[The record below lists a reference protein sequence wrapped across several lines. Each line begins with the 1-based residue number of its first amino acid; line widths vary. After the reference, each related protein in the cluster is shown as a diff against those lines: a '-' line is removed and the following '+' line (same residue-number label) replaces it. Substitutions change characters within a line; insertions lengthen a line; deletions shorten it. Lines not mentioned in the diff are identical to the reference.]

1 MQTAMLIN
9 ALLLGLTGG
18 PHCIAMCGAAC
29 AGIGQAV
36 VVGMPG
42 QSGRPAQAARAMAL
56 FQLGRLAGYGA
67 LGALA
72 AASMQG
78 LGWLATH
85 AAALRPVWS
94 MLHIG
99 AAAMGLMLLIWA
111 RQPLWLETGARRVWA
126 RVRAAAGRWGLAAP
140 LAIGFVWALLPCGL
154 LYSAVLVAALTGD
167 ALQGAAAM
175 ALFAAGSGLSL
186 LAGPWL
192 LLRLGVNGRGP
203 WSMRLAGLAL
213 MLTAL
218 WGLWHGLV
226 HQQAPWCVAP

>member
-42 QSGRPAQAARAMAL
+42 RPGRPAQAARAMAL

-72 AASMQG
+72 AASIQG

-126 RVRAAAGRWGLAAP
+126 RVRAASSRWGLAAP

>member
-1 MQTAMLIN
+1 MQLPCIKFQH
-9 ALLLGLTGG
+9 LTPDAHIRAGG
-18 PHCIAMCGAAC
+18 IIGYNHVRTIGYPLRAAWQLDERRKAAKDAAC
-29 AGIGQAV
+29 RLYFLPTP
-36 VVGMPG
+36 VG
-42 QSGRPAQAARAMAL
+42 L
-56 FQLGRLAGYGA
+56 F
-67 LGALA
+67 A
-72 AASMQG
+72 AASMQA

-126 RVRAAAGRWGLAAP
+126 RVRAASGRWGLAAP

>member
-1 MQTAMLIN
+1 MLFR
-9 ALLLGLTGG
+9 
-18 PHCIAMCGAAC
+18 
-29 AGIGQAV
+29 
-36 VVGMPG
+36 
-42 QSGRPAQAARAMAL
+42 S
-56 FQLGRLAGYGA
+56 
-67 LGALA
+67 
-72 AASMQG
+72 
-78 LGWLATH
+78 
-85 AAALRPVWS
+85 
-94 MLHIG
+94 
-99 AAAMGLMLLIWA
+99 
-111 RQPLWLETGARRVWA
+111 
-126 RVRAAAGRWGLAAP
+126 LAAP

>member
-42 QSGRPAQAARAMAL
+42 RPGRPAQAARAMAL

-85 AAALRPVWS
+85 AAVLRPVWS

-126 RVRAAAGRWGLAAP
+126 RVRAASGRWGLAAP

>member
-42 QSGRPAQAARAMAL
+42 RPGRPAQAARAMAL

-72 AASMQG
+72 AASVQG

-126 RVRAAAGRWGLAAP
+126 QVRAASGRWGLAAP

>member
-29 AGIGQAV
+29 AGIGQAAV
-36 VVGMPG
+36 MGMPG
-42 QSGRPAQAARAMAL
+42 RPGRPAQAARAMAL

-72 AASMQG
+72 AASVQG

-126 RVRAAAGRWGLAAP
+126 RVRAASDRWGLAAP

>member
-1 MQTAMLIN
+1 MQTSLLI
-9 ALLLGLTGG
+9 ATLFMGLTGG

-29 AGIGQAV
+29 AGIGQTAA
-36 VVGMPG
+36 G
-42 QSGRPAQAARAMAL
+42 QGLRSGRALAL
-56 FQLGRLAGYGA
+56 FQLGRLIGYSA

-72 AASMQG
+72 AASVQG
-78 LGWLATH
+78 LGALTVYS
-85 AAALRPVWS
+85 AALRPVWS
-94 MLHIG
+94 MLHI
-99 AAAMGLMLLIWA
+99 AAIAIGLMLLIWA

-126 RVRAAAGRWGLAAP
+126 RVRAASGRWGLAAP

-203 WSMRLAGLAL
+203 WIMRLAGLAL

>member
-1 MQTAMLIN
+1 M
-9 ALLLGLTGG
+9 
-18 PHCIAMCGAAC
+18 
-29 AGIGQAV
+29 
-36 VVGMPG
+36 
-42 QSGRPAQAARAMAL
+42 
-56 FQLGRLAGYGA
+56 
-67 LGALA
+67 
-72 AASMQG
+72 
-78 LGWLATH
+78 
-85 AAALRPVWS
+85 
-94 MLHIG
+94 
-99 AAAMGLMLLIWA
+99 
-111 RQPLWLETGARRVWA
+111 
-126 RVRAAAGRWGLAAP
+126 
-140 LAIGFVWALLPCGL
+140 WALLPCGL

-186 LAGPWL
+186 LAGSWL

>member
-42 QSGRPAQAARAMAL
+42 QPGRPAQAARAMAL

-72 AASMQG
+72 AASIQG

-126 RVRAAAGRWGLAAP
+126 RVRATSGRWGLAAP

>member
-42 QSGRPAQAARAMAL
+42 RPGRPAQAARAMAL

-126 RVRAAAGRWGLAAP
+126 RVRAASAR
-140 LAIGFVWALLPCGL
+140 VSR
-154 LYSAVLVAALTGD
+154 YS
-167 ALQGAAAM
+167 
-175 ALFAAGSGLSL
+175 
-186 LAGPWL
+186 P
-192 LLRLGVNGRGP
+192 
-203 WSMRLAGLAL
+203 
-213 MLTAL
+213 
-218 WGLWHGLV
+218 
-226 HQQAPWCVAP
+226 